1 MTGFLRNLVAAG
13 AVSLFGLAPALAG
26 TPVKFVLDWAVIG
39 THTPFAVALHD
50 KLYEKRGLD
59 VKIDRGYGSIDT
71 ISKIGNG
78 LYDMG
83 FADPNLLLEYNAKNP
98 DAKVT
103 MVFLISDGSQS
114 ALVARKASGIKTPK
128 DLANKKI
135 GGAAGDNTRK
145 LAPVY
150 GSIAGFDEKTI
161 NWVSVQ
167 PAIKETLLIRGD
179 VDALSTLE
187 PTTILGI
194 KKLGGNPSDYI
205 SFRYSEYM
213 PELMGTGIIASQKT
227 IKEKPEV
234 VRAFVAASMEGLKIA
249 LKDPKR
255 AVSTLADL
263 DALVDRENELA
274 RFEMGNEMAYA
285 NPKLKTE
292 GLGYVSDE
300 RLKKCLDYVSKAV
313 GVPIP
318 SNLSDIYDE
327 RFLPPKK
334 DRLL

>member
-1 MTGFLRNLVAAG
+1 MTGFLRSVIVAVAATLSG
-13 AVSLFGLAPALAG
+13 FSPASAG
-26 TPVKFVLDWAVIG
+26 TAVKFVLDWAVIG

-59 VKIDRGYGSIDT
+59 VKIDRGYGSVDT

-78 LYDMG
+78 LYDLG

-114 ALVARKASGIKTPK
+114 AIVARKASGIKTPK
-128 DLANKKI
+128 DLDKKKI

-145 LAPVY
+145 MAPVY
-150 GSIAGFDEKTI
+150 GALAGFNEKTI
-161 NWVSVQ
+161 DWVSAQ
-167 PAIKETLLIRGD
+167 PAIKETLLVRGD
-179 VDALSTLE
+179 VDALTTLE
-187 PTTILGI
+187 PTTLLGI
-194 KKLGGNPSDYI
+194 KKLGADPADFV
-205 SFRYSEYM
+205 SFRYSQFM
-213 PELMGTGIIASQKT
+213 PELMGTGIMASEKM

-234 VRAFVAASMEGLKIA
+234 VRAFVAASMEALKIA
-249 LKDPKR
+249 LHDPKR

-274 RFEMGNEMAYA
+274 RFQMGNEMAYSS
-285 NPKLKTE
+285 PELKTE

-300 RLKKCLDYVSKAV
+300 RLRKCLGYVSSSV
-313 GVPIP
+313 GVPVPANI
-318 SNLSDIYDE
+318 NEIYDQE
-327 RFLPPKK
+327 FLPPKK